1 MNKTRELRIFENEVK
16 KLQEYFLI
24 KNYPNVISL
33 YENLKFQL
41 SRMEVIYQIIK
52 KKIKSNI
59 EFNPI
64 SKLIYMCKFKNNNN
78 FEIT

>member
-64 SKLIYMCKFKNNNN
+64 SKLVYMWS
-78 FEIT
+78 II

>member
-52 KKIKSNI
+52 KKLKVI
-59 EFNPI
+59 
-64 SKLIYMCKFKNNNN
+64 
-78 FEIT
+78 